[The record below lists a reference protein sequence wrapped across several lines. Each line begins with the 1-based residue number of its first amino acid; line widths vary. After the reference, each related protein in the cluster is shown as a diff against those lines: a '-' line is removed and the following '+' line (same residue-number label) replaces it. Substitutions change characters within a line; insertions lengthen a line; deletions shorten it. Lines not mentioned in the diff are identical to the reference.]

1 MKESSVESNNKP
13 GPATQPVGA
22 NKLKAPLLRRKR
34 WLVGA
39 AGALAT
45 YTVGGFWLL
54 PQVVQSQL
62 PKFAHSEL
70 ERNASIGAV
79 RFNPFTLRLEA
90 DDFRLDEANGAPL
103 FAVGKLAV
111 ELNWSSIVRR
121 AWSVAE
127 VRVGA
132 PSVHLAIA
140 PDGTFNIAQLLDTLN
155 RRPKEPSSGMPRLI
169 VGHFA
174 LERGKVEVSDRRA
187 GYADTITPI
196 DFALNNLST
205 LPDRNG
211 DYTLSA
217 DATHGGKLHWRGTAA
232 LNPIAGG
239 GELTLDQLA
248 LPGLASYLKAYTR
261 VSVSS
266 GKLSAKLPYRFAY
279 ADGKLDAS
287 LSGASLSLRELALV
301 GDKAGAPFASVN
313 AFEISDVGAD
323 LAAHSVTI
331 GGVRLAGAKL
341 EARRNAKGEL
351 DLAQLMV
358 AASASTSAPAA
369 VAAPASRKA
378 QASTTAATVAAP
390 TTAATAAAPTAAVAT
405 AAAASSAPSASA
417 ASSTSAVAASAAA
430 SPSALA
436 AAAPAGK
443 PAAGSAGNW
452 KVQLKQLA
460 VEQLGMSLVDET
472 VNPPLKVSAE
482 NIQLKLALQAEQAAA
497 GLKMRVADA
506 AFSLAGLSMVSGK
519 QVPLKLAQLGF
530 TGGTVD
536 LAGRQL
542 SVDRVYAD
550 GGQLDLTRDSKG
562 QFMFMGLLPKAGASS
577 AAPALADTASP
588 VSTKA
593 KTAKVA
599 GAATALGK
607 TGMADAA
614 NAASAGAP
622 AGGSAAPWSSKI
634 GSVEL
639 SKFGALYDDQS
650 SGIKV
655 NLQDFNLKLDG
666 VSNDLKQALPFKL
679 AVGLREGGQ
688 LTGQGKI
695 VPATGALE
703 SELLLKGLALAPVQP
718 LLAKHV
724 KLKIAGGVINGQ
736 GHLSS
741 GGAGT
746 AKNPT
751 LRYAGMFEVAAL
763 RLNEQ
768 DNDLFAAWKTV
779 RADKLTL
786 NIGPDSLDIPELR
799 VVEPNAKLIIED
811 DRSLNAQRLLVRS
824 PEEAATAAAASASAA
839 ATGKAAA
846 PAPTV
851 ATAAT
856 PPNAKAQAAKV
867 QNANTQAAKV
877 RNANAQAANAP
888 DADADAGFPVRV
900 RRLRLQNAKLDFT
913 DLSLRPQFSAKIYEL
928 NGIVNGLST
937 RRDARSQIEL
947 DGRVDEF
954 GLARVRG
961 QLNPFVPADNT
972 DLDVVFKNVDM
983 VSASPYSMKFA
994 GYKIAEGKI
1003 SLDLQYKVRA
1013 GALEGNNHIVLDKM
1027 TLGERID
1034 SPDALKLPLELALA
1048 ILKDSDGRIDLG
1060 LPVAG
1065 NLNDPQFSYGAL
1077 VWKAVGNVLSKVVTA
1092 PFRALGAL
1100 LGINGDKLE
1109 AVDFDAGSARL
1120 LPPEREKLKQVAQ
1133 ILAKRAQL
1141 SVTVPGQYSE
1151 AVDGAA
1157 LREQAL
1163 RRKATAKAGIK
1174 LEAGEAAG
1182 PLNLGERAM
1191 RGALRDWYAE
1201 RFGAA
1206 ELDKQ
1211 KKAAE
1216 AAAVAAA
1223 VPAGEQGGAAKAPA
1237 KLPVWQRMGKL
1248 IQGEPQVADAA
1259 AFYGKLRERLEASE
1273 VLPADALA
1281 KLGAQRAAAI
1291 VAALAEAGVD
1301 AASARA
1307 GAPEPVG
1314 AEAGKQVALKLGLAA
1329 K

>member
-1 MKESSVESNNKP
+1 MKKTSVESNNKP

-22 NKLKAPLLRRKR
+22 NKLKAPQLRRKR

-54 PQVVQSQL
+54 PQLVQSQL
-62 PKFAHSEL
+62 PKVAHSEL

-127 VRVGA
+127 VRIGK
-132 PSVHLAIA
+132 PSAHLAIA

-169 VGHFA
+169 IGHFA
-174 LERGKVEVSDRRA
+174 LEQGKVEVSDRRA

-287 LSGASLSLRELALV
+287 LSGASLSLLELALV
-301 GDKAGAPFASVN
+301 GDKAGAPFANVN

-323 LAAHSVTI
+323 LAARTVTI

-351 DLAQLMV
+351 DLAQLMIAASASAPGAV
-358 AASASTSAPAA
+358 AASASTKAP
-369 VAAPASRKA
+369 
-378 QASTTAATVAAP
+378 ASTTAATVATP
-390 TTAATAAAPTAAVAT
+390 TTAATVAAPTAAVAT
-405 AAAASSAPSASA
+405 AAAASSAPSALA

-430 SPSALA
+430 SASALA
-436 AAAPAGK
+436 AASPAGK
-443 PAAGSAGNW
+443 PTAGSAGNW

-482 NIQLKLALQAEQAAA
+482 NIQLKLALHAEQAAA
-497 GLKMRVADA
+497 GLKMSVADA
-506 AFSLAGLSMVSGK
+506 AFSLAELSMVSGK

-530 TGGTVD
+530 TGGTLD

-562 QFMFMGLLPKAGASS
+562 KFMFMGLLPKAGASS
-577 AAPALADTASP
+577 AAPVPAGTASQ
-588 VSTKA
+588 VSAKA
-593 KTAKVA
+593 KAAKLA
-599 GAATALGK
+599 SAATATGK
-607 TGMADAA
+607 TGMTADAA
-614 NAASAGAP
+614 SAAGAGAP
-622 AGGSAAPWSSKI
+622 AGDGGAPWVSKI

-666 VSNDLKQALPFKL
+666 VSGDLKQALPFKL

-768 DNDLFAAWKTV
+768 DNDLFAAWKSV

-824 PEEAATAAAASASAA
+824 PEPSGAAVPPAGSASAAVKAAPAQAAATTAATAAAAPGAKVPSAKAPAANAA
-839 ATGKAAA
+839 ATNKQ
-846 PAPTV
+846 
-851 ATAAT
+851 ATAAS
-856 PPNAKAQAAKV
+856 
-867 QNANTQAAKV
+867 
-877 RNANAQAANAP
+877 
-888 DADADAGFPVRV
+888 DAEAGFPVRV

-1163 RRKATAKAGIK
+1163 RRRATAKAGIK

-1191 RGALRDWYAE
+1191 RGALRELYAE

-1216 AAAVAAA
+1216 AAAAA

-1301 AASARA
+1301 AASART

>member
-34 WLVGA
+34 WIVGA

-90 DDFRLDEANGAPL
+90 DDFRLDEADGALL

-169 VGHFA
+169 IGHFA
-174 LERGKVEVSDRRA
+174 LEQGKVEVSDRRA

-196 DFALNNLST
+196 DFALNSLST

-232 LNPIAGG
+232 LNPIGGG

-301 GDKAGAPFASVN
+301 RDQAGAPFASVN
-313 AFEISDVGAD
+313 AFDISDVGAD
-323 LAAHSVTI
+323 LAAHTVTI
-331 GGVRLAGAKL
+331 GGVHLAGAKL

-351 DLAQLMV
+351 DLAQLMI
-358 AASASTSAPAA
+358 AAPAPAPAA
-369 VAAPASRKA
+369 VAAPG
-378 QASTTAATVAAP
+378 STKTPPSATAATVAAP
-390 TTAATAAAPTAAVAT
+390 TAAVAT
-405 AAAASSAPSASA
+405 TMAASSEPAAPA
-417 ASSTSAVAASAAA
+417 ASSTSAVAASSAASSAPAIAAA
-430 SPSALA
+430 N
-436 AAAPAGK
+436 PAGK
-443 PAAGSAGNW
+443 PVAGSAGKW

-497 GLKMRVADA
+497 GLKMSVADA
-506 AFSLAGLSMVSGK
+506 AFSLAELSMVSGK
-519 QVPLKLAQLGF
+519 RVPLKLAQLGF

-577 AAPALADTASP
+577 AAPASAGAPSP
-588 VSTKA
+588 VSATA
-593 KTAKVA
+593 KTARVA
-599 GAATALGK
+599 DAATALGK

-614 NAASAGAP
+614 NAAGARAP
-622 AGGSAAPWSSKI
+622 AGDGSAPWRSKI

-639 SKFGALYDDQS
+639 SKFGALYDDQG

-703 SELLLKGLALAPVQP
+703 SDLLLKGLALAPVQP

-746 AKNPT
+746 AKNPS

-824 PEEAATAAAASASAA
+824 PEETATAAAASASAA

-851 ATAAT
+851 ATASTA
-856 PPNAKAQAAKV
+856 PNAKAQAAKG
-867 QNANTQAAKV
+867 Q
-877 RNANAQAANAP
+877 NANAQAANGP
-888 DADADAGFPVRV
+888 DADAGFPVRV

-1100 LGINGDKLE
+1100 LGISGDKLE

-1163 RRKATAKAGIK
+1163 RRRATAKAGIK

-1191 RGALRDWYAE
+1191 RGALRELYAE

-1216 AAAVAAA
+1216 AAAAA
-1223 VPAGEQGGAAKAPA
+1223 VPAGEQGGASKVPA

-1248 IQGEPQVADAA
+1248 IQGEPQVADPA

-1314 AEAGKQVALKLGLAA
+1314 AEAGKQVALKLGLTA

>member
-1 MKESSVESNNKP
+1 MESNNKP

-79 RFNPFTLRLEA
+79 RFNPFTLCLEA

-132 PSVHLAIA
+132 PRLHLAIA

-155 RRPKEPSSGMPRLI
+155 RRPKDPSSGMPRLI

-232 LNPIAGG
+232 LNPIGGG

-261 VSVSS
+261 VGVSS

-313 AFEISDVGAD
+313 AFDISDVGAD

-351 DLAQLMV
+351 DLAQLMI
-358 AASASTSAPAA
+358 AAPAA
-369 VAAPASRKA
+369 SSMPAS
-378 QASTTAATVAAP
+378 
-390 TTAATAAAPTAAVAT
+390 AV
-405 AAAASSAPSASA
+405 
-417 ASSTSAVAASAAA
+417 
-430 SPSALA
+430 

-443 PAAGSAGNW
+443 PAAGAAGNW

-460 VEQLGMSLVDET
+460 VEQLAMGLVDET
-472 VNPPLKVSAE
+472 VSPPLTVSAE
-482 NIQLKLALQAEQAAA
+482 NIQLKLALHAEQAAA
-497 GLKMRVADA
+497 GLKMSVADA
-506 AFSLAGLSMVSGK
+506 AFSLAELSMVSGK
-519 QVPLKLAQLGF
+519 QAPLKLAQLGF

-562 QFMFMGLLPKAGASS
+562 KFMFMGLLPKSGP
-577 AAPALADTASP
+577 APATPAA
-588 VSTKA
+588 
-593 KTAKVA
+593 A
-599 GAATALGK
+599 GAASK
-607 TGMADAA
+607 
-614 NAASAGAP
+614 ASAESA
-622 AGGSAAPWSSKI
+622 AAPWSSKI

-639 SKFGALYDDQS
+639 SKFGALYDDQG

-679 AVGLREGGQ
+679 AVGLREGGHM
-688 LTGQGKI
+688 TGQGKI

-703 SELLLKGLALAPVQP
+703 SDLLLKGLALAPVQP

-751 LRYAGMFEVAAL
+751 LRYAGMFEVATL

-768 DNDLFAAWKTV
+768 DNDLFAAWKSV

-824 PEEAATAAAASASAA
+824 PEEAATAAASASAA

-851 ATAAT
+851 ATAPT
-856 PPNAKAQAAKV
+856 PLSASAQTAKAP
-867 QNANTQAAKV
+867 AAKV
-877 RNANAQAANAP
+877 RNANAQAAIAP
-888 DADADAGFPVRV
+888 DADAGFPVRV

-1077 VWKAVGNVLSKVVTA
+1077 VWKAVGNVLGKVVTA

-1191 RGALRDWYAE
+1191 RGALRDLYAE

-1216 AAAVAAA
+1216 AAAVA

-1237 KLPVWQRMGKL
+1237 KLPVWQRVGKL
-1248 IQGEPQVADAA
+1248 IQGEPQVADPA

-1314 AEAGKQVALKLGLAA
+1314 AEAGKQVALKLGLSA